1 MQEASAAAGCIICG
15 TCMDQRA
22 DHILLRH
29 LLKVEL
35 LLELLMIMAVR
46 FTCKHA
52 HVLIINE
59 C

>member
-1 MQEASAAAGCIICG
+1 
-15 TCMDQRA
+15 MDQRA